1 RQGAGVGNGTGR
13 ERDHYEG
20 HADEDGED
28 HADHGAPLLKAFC
41 RLLTRVVPPAFAER
55 TKNAQ
60 FLPRWCRR
68 SGSNRRPAAYKAAA
82 LPLSYGGDGA
92 DCTPRR
98 RSSGLTQFS
107 LTQPPTDPRSASLP
121 GWRARPRDSGG
132 PRLWPSR
139 RIGWGS
145 AFSILRSVWRPG
157 WAQRS
162 RRRSGSLDE

>member
-82 LPLSYGGDGA
+82 LPLSYGGDGP
-92 DCTPRR
+92 DCTPPRR
-98 RSSGLTQFS
+98 FSGLIQFS
-107 LTQPPTDPRSASLP
+107 LVCP
-121 GWRARPRDSGG
+121 GAREFCVIWRCPVPGA
-132 PRLWPSR
+132 WSR
-139 RIGWGS
+139 
-145 AFSILRSVWRPG
+145 
-157 WAQRS
+157 
-162 RRRSGSLDE
+162 SLDCTAFKAC